1 MFGDEL
7 GREEVGPE
15 FVAFAKGNLQVDPE
29 VSVSQHGRLL
39 LTSIMDLRL
48 SLVAELL
55 EVVEGVSDGEQG
67 KAKHL

>member
-7 GREEVGPE
+7 SREEVRPE
-15 FVAFAKGNLQVDPE
+15 LVAFAKGNLQVDPE
-29 VSVSQHGRLL
+29 VSANQHRRLL

-55 EVVEGVSDGEQG
+55 EVVEGVSDDEQG
-67 KAKHL
+67 KAKRL